1 MGRIVLFGATG
12 YTGRLTAAAL
22 AERGAKPLLAGR
34 SQGSLSSLADG
45 LGGGFETAVADVGE
59 PQAVRELL
67 GSGDVMLSTVGPF
80 TSWGDPAVQAAI
92 DAGAPYID
100 STGEP
105 AFIRRV
111 FERFGP
117 PAAAAGAPLLTAMG
131 YDWVP
136 GNLAAA
142 LALTEAG
149 DAATKVEIGYFLTGG
164 GGGASG
170 GTAASI
176 AGVILEPGFA
186 YRGGRLIT
194 EANGTRVRGYEVRG
208 DNRPALSVSSSEHF
222 SIPAQFPSVSDV
234 EPFLGGFGSAT
245 RVMQAGSYAIAG
257 LTRIPGAKSGLSQII
272 RRLAKGS
279 TGGPSEGAR
288 ASSGTH
294 VVAIAR
300 DAADRPLAEVRLEGV
315 NAYTFTAEILAWAS
329 ITALAGGIEGVGA
342 LGPAQAFGIEGLQ
355 AGVADAGISRI

>member
-22 AERGAKPLLAGR
+22 AARGAKPLLAGR
-34 SQGSLSSLADG
+34 SQASLSSLATD
-45 LGGGFETAVADVGE
+45 LGGDLETAVADVDKPGTV
-59 PQAVRELL
+59 AALL

-80 TSWGDPAVQAAI
+80 TRWGDPAVQAAI

-131 YDWVP
+131 FDWVP

-149 DAATKVEIGYFLTGG
+149 DGASKVEIGYFMTGG

-176 AGVILEPGFA
+176 AGVMLEPGFA
-186 YRGGRLIT
+186 HRGGRLVT
-194 EANGTRVRGYEVRG
+194 EANGTRVRSYEVRG
-208 DNRPALSVSSSEHF
+208 HDRPALSVSSSEHF
-222 SIPAQFPSVSDV
+222 SIPAQFPAVRDV

-245 RVMQAGSYAIAG
+245 RVMPAASYAIAG
-257 LTRIPGAKSGLSQII
+257 LTRIPPIKSGLSH
-272 RRLAKGS
+272 LAQRFTKGS
-279 TGGPSEGAR
+279 TGGPSEEAR

-294 VVAIAR
+294 VLAIAS
-300 DAADRPLAEVRLEGV
+300 DAGGEPLAEVRLEGV

-329 ITALAGGIEGVGA
+329 IRALAGGIAGVGA
-342 LGPAQAFGIEGLQ
+342 LGPAPAFGVEGLQ
-355 AGVADAGISRI
+355 AGVADAGISRV

>member
-34 SQGSLSSLADG
+34 SQGSLNSLADG

-59 PQAVRELL
+59 PQTVRELL

-149 DAATKVEIGYFLTGG
+149 DTATKVEIGYFVTGG

-170 GTAASI
+170 GTTASI

-208 DNRPALSVSSSEHF
+208 HSRPALSVSSSEHF
-222 SIPAQFPSVSDV
+222 SIPAQFPSVRDV

-272 RRLAKGS
+272 RRMAKGS
-279 TGGPSEGAR
+279 TGGPSEEAR

-300 DAADRPLAEVRLEGV
+300 DATDKPLAEVRLEGV
-315 NAYTFTAEILAWAS
+315 NAYSFTAEILAWAS